1 VKYEIKKFYFG
12 KIMRQKISAVGKKLV
27 ESGLVEANFGN
38 ISVRSSSGNSFII
51 TKTGTALD
59 EIDSDGVI
67 EIPID
72 NDETDTLVEPV
83 IAAATAEADA
93 APIISAAA
101 SIIAAAIEKAASSET
116 PVHRK
121 IYQETNAKAI
131 LHAHCQYSV
140 VISLLEDDAGNCSII
155 PVDSE
160 GKLFL
165 KEIPII
171 KGGIGSAELAE
182 NAAAAFKDGKTKGI
196 IVLGHGTIAIGAT
209 LEEAY
214 NITAQLEH
222 AAKIKYLYAKAKNLF

>member
-1 VKYEIKKFYFG
+1 
-12 KIMRQKISAVGKKLV
+12 MWQKISAAGKKLV

-59 EIDSDGVI
+59 EIGPNSVI
-67 EIPID
+67 EVPIF
-72 NDETDTLVEPV
+72 NDEAEAAM
-83 IAAATAEADA
+83 AAAV
-93 APIISAAA
+93 
-101 SIIAAAIEKAASSET
+101 EKAASSET

-121 IYQETNAKAI
+121 IYRETNAKAV

-140 VISLLEDDAGNCSII
+140 VMSLLEFETGNSAII
-155 PVDSE
+155 PIDSE

-165 KEIPII
+165 KKIPII
-171 KGGIGSAELAE
+171 CGGIGSAELAK
-182 NAAAAFKDGKTKGI
+182 NAAEAFKDGETKGAI
-196 IVLGHGTIAIGAT
+196 ILGHGTIAIGDT

-222 AAKIKYLYAKAKNLF
+222 ASKIKYMYALAKNSY